1 VELPAKAHRGEIRS
15 ASPAQQHDA
24 RRLQTLSAELA
35 GRSDIDWTIHSH
47 VTLSRLGLSR
57 ILYYDHVYR
66 HVLDVPGVI
75 LEFGVQWGATLSLL
89 TNLRGMHEPYN
100 LYRRIIGFDT
110 FEGFPSVGPED
121 GVAPAL
127 GDYSVPPEHVELL
140 EEVLDIHESAS
151 PISHVRKHELV
162 VGDVVQT
169 LPVWL
174 TDNPQAVVAMAIF
187 DLDLY
192 EPTREALQLIIPRLT
207 RGSVLVFDELNSR
220 DFPGETLAL
229 QEVLG
234 LDRLRLHQYSHQPRC
249 AWGIWGD

>member
-151 PISHVRKHELV
+151 PISHLRKHELV
-162 VGDVVQT
+162 VGNVVQT

-234 LDRLRLHQYSHQPRC
+234 LDRLRLHQYPHQPRC